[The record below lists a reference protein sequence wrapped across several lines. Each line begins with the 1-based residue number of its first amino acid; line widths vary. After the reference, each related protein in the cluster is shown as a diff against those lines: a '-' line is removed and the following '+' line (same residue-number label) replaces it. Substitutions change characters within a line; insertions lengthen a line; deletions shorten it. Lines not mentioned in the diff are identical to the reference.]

1 MEIHRYKLNDN
12 DPKIYWR
19 IIDKASQTGV
29 YVNGVIIPK
38 KEFIPLNDNDLISI
52 GGNYTIE
59 SARRTNSEKKDNK
72 RAYLYR
78 IKAPK
83 CWDSDYED
91 SDEDQVTQAY
101 PGTPPTPPPGNESDG
116 EESED
121 FLNDED
127 EPIFKKPKIPLSKPV
142 KKHSQAKQDKHDTK
156 KYSQTKKV
164 KNDIK

>member
-1 MEIHRYKLNDN
+1 MFLIIVFVDVGISRQHMEIHRYKLNEN

-29 YVNGVIIPK
+29 YVNGIIIPK
-38 KEFIPLNDNDLISI
+38 EEFIPLNDNDLISI

-59 SARRTNSEKKDNK
+59 SARRTNTEKKDNK

-91 SDEDQVTQAY
+91 SDEDQATQAD
-101 PGTPPTPPPGNESDG
+101 PGNN
-116 EESED
+116 
-121 FLNDED
+121 L
-127 EPIFKKPKIPLSKPV
+127 I
-142 KKHSQAKQDKHDTK
+142 
-156 KYSQTKKV
+156 
-164 KNDIK
+164 